1 MTPQQPFA
9 SPNPGVSPAMPPA
22 PGPVPPVAAP
32 NAPQPSVDPFA
43 NANSIQMAP
52 EPVFQTPVAQP
63 QPVAPVAA
71 AQPAPVANPAP
82 VAQPA
87 PAPVST
93 PVNPAPVAPAPAAPP
108 APAPVDPSILAA
120 QPAPANPAPVTQP
133 APVPEPTPVA
143 APALTPTPEATPAP
157 APAVAAAAPAPVP
170 EPTSEVEIIPAASV
184 APAADDQPMMGEQ
197 DIPELEPIDPEVD
210 ATQQMGAVDMD
221 PEITAT
227 LESAA
232 EAAASPEVLAAE
244 TAAAESAQ
252 TQKPTPPIAPTIARG
267 PTTQIENPVT
277 EAPAAMPPTGLFPEP
292 VKRRGKLPLII
303 GIILLLLIAGGVAA
317 FFLLSNRKNEITILE
332 DNAIFL
338 PESLADDAKT
348 AVFNYKTGTKL
359 TEFDYKY
366 NSNFAGGYA
375 VVTNSDG
382 KDAIINN
389 TGKIIVNYDAYEHIG
404 DCGPLYVARK
414 ENTTTLINAMGQKVT
429 DLHDSDQTLCPVTG
443 GGFFMVVRHDG
454 KQNDIYNIHGQKID
468 DFETDQDVIFRIG
481 DDLTSISYPG
491 KIITLDNEELKTL
504 NKYTG
509 DSEKNFGLHNAQGKT
524 GVMIISADKIDPETG
539 EAKGIDYGVIA
550 GDKIYDYSDQC
561 EEILFYEDSGVA
573 LCQKYSDNFD
583 ILSNFIVREDGSLE
597 ELDAKALYHFTSSA
611 DYIKVI
617 YGTSAKIEF
626 YKNNEVAN
634 TLTGDFSR
642 FIFYKENISASDINT
657 GRTMLYNGVGE
668 KVIEINQ
675 RGTILGPFDGDVFL
689 VDVAE
694 GSYLYSKEGKR
705 LSRTFTAIYPTDCG
719 LFRTRQY
726 VDYSSTPSTQLLN
739 SEGVE
744 VTKASEYSSFQC
756 LDNNNVLAVSR
767 SKDTFDVL
775 GADYAVL
782 ASGEYGDYVSS
793 SRGYI
798 RVEFDSPKKITYYT
812 LDGVKFHEYGE

>member
-87 PAPVST
+87 PAPVPT

-120 QPAPANPAPVTQP
+120 QPAPANPAPAVQPAPAQPQPVAPVAPAPAPQPQVAPIEPAQPAPANPAPAPVAPAPTISAVVAQPAPVTQP

-157 APAVAAAAPAPVP
+157 APAVAAVAPAPVP
-170 EPTSEVEIIPAASV
+170 EPTPEVEIIPAASV

-252 TQKPTPPIAPTIARG
+252 TQKPTPPIAPTIAQG

-597 ELDAKALYHFTSSA
+597 ELDAKALYHFTSGT

-626 YKNNEVAN
+626 YKNNEIAN

-642 FIFYKENISASDINT
+642 FLFYKENISASDINT

-705 LSRTFTAIYPTDCG
+705 LSRTFTTIYPTDCG

-744 VTKASEYSSFQC
+744 VTRPVNIVASS
-756 LDNNNVLAVSR
+756 V
-767 SKDTFDVL
+767 
-775 GADYAVL
+775 
-782 ASGEYGDYVSS
+782 
-793 SRGYI
+793 
-798 RVEFDSPKKITYYT
+798 
-812 LDGVKFHEYGE
+812 